1 MTGKMLYHLVLWDF
15 ECTMRKPEE
24 IRFWIENE
32 IGDYDGKSSRAE
44 EWCKNASVGD
54 VYDDEMIHIEVEEG

>member
-1 MTGKMLYHLVLWDF
+1 MGKMLYHMTLWDF
-15 ECTMRKPEE
+15 ECTTSDSEK

-32 IGDYDGKSSRAE
+32 IGDYDDKSYKAE
-44 EWCKNASVGD
+44 EWCRNASVGD